1 MVREEFPTRSEGW
14 LQKRHAETFGDR
26 LREETRR
33 NPVENPQLRWL
44 AAGPSQTIMTYQ
56 GYEIN
61 GFTFYTAS
69 QDAKSTNQNS
79 GACVQAYDSDG
90 TTQLYYGTIEKIW
103 ELDYGPLK
111 VPLFKCKWV
120 NNKAGGVAIDQY
132 GMTTV
137 DLQQT
142 GFLEEPFSLANDVM
156 QVFYVM
162 DMSSKPKKK
171 KDDRKN
177 KKNKNRDKDDGQ
189 DKSSEQPKR
198 HVVLKGKR
206 RIVGV
211 EDVVDEQEY
220 NQFDELPS
228 FGQDVHVNLITDN
241 IDAPYVR
248 HDHEEGMVVQ
258 TKYVNLVSN

>member
-1 MVREEFPTRSEGW
+1 MLWTC
-14 LQKRHAETFGDR
+14 QAN
-26 LREETRR
+26 RR
-33 NPVENPQLRWL
+33 RRK
-44 AAGPSQTIMTYQ
+44 MT
-56 GYEIN
+56 GR
-61 GFTFYTAS
+61 T
-69 QDAKSTNQNS
+69 
-79 GACVQAYDSDG
+79 
-90 TTQLYYGTIEKIW
+90 
-103 ELDYGPLK
+103 
-111 VPLFKCKWV
+111 
-120 NNKAGGVAIDQY
+120 
-132 GMTTV
+132 
-137 DLQQT
+137 
-142 GFLEEPFSLANDVM
+142 
-156 QVFYVM
+156 
-162 DMSSKPKKK
+162 
-171 KDDRKN
+171 

-258 TKYVNLVSN
+258 TKYVNLDSK

>member
-1 MVREEFPTRSEGW
+1 
-14 LQKRHAETFGDR
+14 
-26 LREETRR
+26 
-33 NPVENPQLRWL
+33 
-44 AAGPSQTIMTYQ
+44 
-56 GYEIN
+56 
-61 GFTFYTAS
+61 
-69 QDAKSTNQNS
+69 
-79 GACVQAYDSDG
+79 
-90 TTQLYYGTIEKIW
+90 
-103 ELDYGPLK
+103 
-111 VPLFKCKWV
+111 V

-142 GFLEEPFSLANDVM
+142 EFLDEPFSLANDVM

-177 KKNKNRDKDDGQ
+177 KKNKNGDKDDGQ